1 MAKHEFIKHV
11 YQEFQTYKDKDKD
24 KIGMECPSL
33 VAAIW
38 EIS

>member
-11 YQEFQTYKDKDKD
+11 YQEFQTYKDKDK
-24 KIGMECPSL
+24 IGMECPSL